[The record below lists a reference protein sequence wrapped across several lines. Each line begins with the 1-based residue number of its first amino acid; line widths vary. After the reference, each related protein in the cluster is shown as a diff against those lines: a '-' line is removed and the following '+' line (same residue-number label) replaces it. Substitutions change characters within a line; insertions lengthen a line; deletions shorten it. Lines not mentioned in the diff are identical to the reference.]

1 MKRHVESVH
10 ERIKPFKCKICDF
23 RSAKKCNLK
32 KHIESVHEDFKCK
45 ICEYKTAEKR
55 SLKIHMQSVHEGA
68 THIFKSSIYNYKTT
82 NDYDIKKYLFYILLK
97 YFFFRYQGRRLKLQ
111 SCTDVKSLPY
121 EICGILFSYFF
132 MVDQVH

>member
-82 NDYDIKKYLFYILLK
+82 NDYDIKKVLILHFTQV
-97 YFFFRYQGRRLKLQ
+97 FFFQIPRKKIEITILYR
-111 SCTDVKSLPY
+111 CEKSSL
-121 EICGILFSYFF
+121 
-132 MVDQVH
+132 